1 MKITVTGTDTSVA
14 AGDFHYFRYITE
26 GNDINHLKWGTS
38 NAKTVTLSF
47 WVKSSIVGNHGGS
60 IWNNNFNRSFPFD
73 YEINVANVWEYKSI
87 TIPGCPDGT
96 WESGADRGINIGFI
110 QLSGS
115 TYTGPPNQWNSAG
128 DVGPTNMVNLLAT
141 SGATWYITGIQLEV
155 GKNATDFEHLTY
167 GEELALCMRYYEQN
181 LDTQYNA
188 TGYHTSYI
196 RSGMQFQVIKRAA
209 PTVTVT
215 NSVNSAGASLSLSIG
230 SVNTMG
236 FNYSMNSAATS
247 YGVRF
252 DYTADAEL

>member
-1 MKITVTGTDTSVA
+1 
-14 AGDFHYFRYITE
+14 
-26 GNDINHLKWGTS
+26 
-38 NAKTVTLSF
+38 
-47 WVKSSIVGNHGGS
+47 
-60 IWNNNFNRSFPFD
+60 
-73 YEINVANVWEYKSI
+73 
-87 TIPGCPDGT
+87 
-96 WESGADRGINIGFI
+96 
-110 QLSGS
+110 
-115 TYTGPPNQWNSAG
+115 
-128 DVGPTNMVNLLAT
+128 MVNLLAT